1 MLKSSVIKI
10 SELTENNIESMFN
23 LMSKYYA
30 NLKKDNFFSD
40 LEDKEDIIILKDNKG
55 AIKGF
60 SSIVIQD
67 LFINNER
74 VKLLFSGDTVIHSEY
89 WGDTDI
95 RRTWLEYAYKQ
106 MDLFDEKFYWLL
118 FSKGYKTYKYLPV
131 FFTDFYPR
139 FDKQTP
145 EFEQKIIDA
154 YGYKYYPDNYNV
166 EKGVIEMNQKKD
178 YLKDWVA
185 EIPEGKLKDK
195 NIEFF
200 MQKNPDYKLGNELIC
215 LTRITADNFTKA
227 GMKVYEALSERN

>member
-1 MLKSSVIKI
+1 MLKSSIMKI
-10 SELTENNIESMFN
+10 NDLAEYDIEVMFD
-23 LMSKYYA
+23 LMSEYYA
-30 NLKKDNFFSD
+30 NLKKNNFFSD
-40 LEDKEDIIILKDNKG
+40 LEDKEDIIILKDNEG
-55 AIKGF
+55 VIKGF
-60 SSIVIQD
+60 SSIIVQGMDIKG
-67 LFINNER
+67 EK
-74 VKLLFSGDTVIHSEY
+74 VKLLFSGDTIIHSTY

-106 MDLFDEKFYWLL
+106 MDSFDEKFYWLL

-154 YGYKYYPDNYNV
+154 YGYKYYKDTYNS

-185 EIPEGKLKDK
+185 EIPESKLKNK

-200 MQKNPDYKLGNELIC
+200 VQKNPDYRLGNELIC
-215 LTRITADNFTKA
+215 LTQISADNFTKA
-227 GMKVYEALSERN
+227 GMKVYEALSERS